1 MVHRTPRY
9 AKLAWRLGKDPMLS
23 KARRV
28 AVVAAAGYLVS
39 PVDLVPGFIPVLGQL
54 DDLAF
59 ALAALRLA
67 LDGLHPDRRRMHL
80 EAVGLEDAHLA
91 DDIRTVGATAAWIGR
106 RSLRAYRP
114 GAPRGCPRRGGR
126 RGDRDPDDDVGRRHG
141 EGCGSARGSAASAAG
156 STASARTS
164 QVLRPGA
171 APTRPSASRPTSGA
185 RSTRRSR
192 PRTRPVGQAPHELA
206 AGAVP
211 SASDP
216 PSDSHAC
223 QLVPSQ

>member
-1 MVHRTPRY
+1 MAAMSDDPAVRPPLPPPPPPHAQPATPPGPTPDAPPEPHADPFPRDRLSAMVHRGPRY
-9 AKLAWRLGKDPMLS
+9 VKLAWRLGKDPMLS

-80 EAVGLEDAHLA
+80 EAVGLEDAHLT

-106 RSLRAYRP
+106 RGLRLTGRLLRD
-114 GAPRGCPRRGGR
+114 GAHVAEDGAEIALRTTMSVAGMAKGEVGKRLGR
-126 RGDRDPDDDVGRRHG
+126 VGRRIHG
-141 EGCGSARGSAASAAG
+141 ER
-156 STASARTS
+156 RE
-164 QVLRPGA
+164 RP
-171 APTRPSASRPTSGA
+171 
-185 RSTRRSR
+185 
-192 PRTRPVGQAPHELA
+192 
-206 AGAVP
+206 
-211 SASDP
+211 
-216 PSDSHAC
+216 
-223 QLVPSQ
+223 